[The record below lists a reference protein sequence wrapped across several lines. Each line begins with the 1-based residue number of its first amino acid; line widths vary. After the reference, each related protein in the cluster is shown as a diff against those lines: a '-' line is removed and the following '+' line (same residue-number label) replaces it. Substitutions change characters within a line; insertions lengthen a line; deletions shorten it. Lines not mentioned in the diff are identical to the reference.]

1 MGRPSLLKPLDYLK
15 RLLDRRCVG
24 IRIDRQSPER
34 VSQADL
40 QVADVLF
47 CCGGVPHIPWQIISH
62 GSSGPYVHAAV
73 YIGGGQVSE
82 ATTKGVLGT
91 SVSDFVA
98 RYKYIAVTRCPGVHG
113 DPALPTHVRT
123 FCESH
128 ISSRTKYD
136 FIGACLS
143 PAYEILDLLYQRTTC
158 RTISFNWPR
167 SRTRTFCSQFVLDAF
182 VSGGYI
188 PSNYYALGARSPTA
202 LAEENFLDF
211 IGYLS
216 NEHSLLPL
224 VKNDLFWSGG
234 G

>member
-15 RLLDRRCVG
+15 RLLDRRYVG

-34 VSQADL
+34 VGQADL
-40 QVADVLF
+40 QIADVLF
-47 CCGGVPHIPWQIISH
+47 CYGGVPNIPWQIISH

-73 YIGGGQVSE
+73 YMGDSLVSE
-82 ATTKGVLGT
+82 ATTKGVLST

-98 RYKYIAVTRCPGVHG
+98 RYKYIAVTRCPGVQG
-113 DPALPTHVRT
+113 DPALASRVRN
-123 FCESH
+123 FCAYH

-143 PAYEILDLLYQRTTC
+143 PAYEILDLMYQRATC

-202 LAEENFLDF
+202 LAEENFLHF

-216 NEHSLLPL
+216 NARSLLPL
-224 VKNDLFWSGG
+224 VEDDFFWSGG